1 MSIQQNRID
10 PATSAPG
17 YLVVEGP
24 IGVGKTSLA
33 KKLADYWQADT
44 LLEGA
49 ETNPFLPKFYQDMA
63 RYALPTQLFFL
74 FQRVEQVRGL
84 KQADMFGRPVVADF
98 ILDKD
103 PLFARLTLS
112 DQEFRLYQQIYVHL
126 QTQTAMPDLV
136 IYLQAPVEVLHER
149 VRRRGVSYERPISE
163 EYLENLA
170 ESYSRYFYQYEAS
183 PLLIVNSENLNFVD
197 DPKDFELLI
206 SRIDNMRG
214 GREFFN
220 RGE

>member
-1 MSIQQNRID
+1 MQQRFPYI
-10 PATSAPG
+10 
-17 YLVVEGP
+17 VVEGP
-24 IGVGKTSLA
+24 IGVGKTSLT
-33 KKLADYWQADT
+33 KKLADFWQADT

-49 ETNPFLPKFYQDMA
+49 ENNPFLPKFYQDME
-63 RYALPTQLFFL
+63 RFALATQLFFL

-84 KQADMFGRPVVADF
+84 KQADLFGRPAVADF

-112 DQEFRLYQQIYVHL
+112 DQEFRLYQQIYAHL
-126 QTQTAMPDLV
+126 QPQTAAPDLV

-163 EYLENLA
+163 EYLEKLA

-197 DPKDFELLI
+197 DPKDFDLLI
-206 SRIDNMRG
+206 SRIDKMRG

>member
-1 MSIQQNRID
+1 MMWAERYRYI
-10 PATSAPG
+10 
-17 YLVVEGP
+17 VVEGP

-33 KKLADYWQADT
+33 KKLAETLQCET

-49 ETNPFLPKFYQDMA
+49 DANPFLPKFYQDME
-63 RYALPTQLFFL
+63 RYALATQLFFL

-84 KQADMFGRPVVADF
+84 SQGDLFGATTVADF

-103 PLFARLTLS
+103 PLFARMTLS
-112 DQEFRLYQQIYVHL
+112 DQEYLLYRQIYTHL
-126 QTQTAMPDLV
+126 RPKTVNPDLV
-136 IYLQAPVEVLHER
+136 IYLQAPVDVLYER
-149 VRRRGVSYERPISE
+149 VQRRGLSYERPINAD
-163 EYLENLA
+163 YLERLM

-197 DPKDFELLI
+197 DEQDYQLLL
-206 SRIDNMRG
+206 SRIQGMRS
-214 GREFFN
+214 GREFFS

>member
-1 MSIQQNRID
+1 MMQQRFRYI
-10 PATSAPG
+10 
-17 YLVVEGP
+17 VVEGP
-24 IGVGKTSLA
+24 IGVGKTSLT
-33 KKLADYWQADT
+33 KKLADFWQADT

-49 ETNPFLPKFYQDMA
+49 ENNPFLPKFYQDME
-63 RYALPTQLFFL
+63 RFALATQLFFL

-84 KQADMFGRPVVADF
+84 KQADLFGRPTVADF

-112 DQEFRLYQQIYVHL
+112 DQEFRLYQQIYAHL
-126 QTQTAMPDLV
+126 QPQTAAPDLV

-163 EYLENLA
+163 EYLEKLA

-206 SRIDNMRG
+206 SRIDKMRG

>member
-1 MSIQQNRID
+1 MQQRFRYI
-10 PATSAPG
+10 
-17 YLVVEGP
+17 VVEGP
-24 IGVGKTSLA
+24 IGVGKTSLT
-33 KKLADYWQADT
+33 KKLADFWQADT

-49 ETNPFLPKFYQDMA
+49 ENNPFLPKFYQDME
-63 RYALPTQLFFL
+63 RFALATQLFFL

-84 KQADMFGRPVVADF
+84 KQADLFGRPAVADF

-112 DQEFRLYQQIYVHL
+112 DQEFRLYQQIYAHL
-126 QTQTAMPDLV
+126 QPQTAAPDLV

-163 EYLENLA
+163 EYLEKLA

-183 PLLIVNSENLNFVD
+183 PLLIVNSENLNFMD

-206 SRIDNMRG
+206 SRIDKMRG

>member
-1 MSIQQNRID
+1 MQTRFRYI
-10 PATSAPG
+10 
-17 YLVVEGP
+17 VVEGP
-24 IGVGKTSLA
+24 IGVGKTSLT

-44 LLEGA
+44 LLEEA
-49 ETNPFLPKFYQDMA
+49 ENNPFLPKFYQDME
-63 RYALPTQLFFL
+63 RFALATQLFFL
-74 FQRVEQVRGL
+74 FQRVEQVRNL
-84 KQADMFGRPVVADF
+84 KQTDLFGRPTVADF

-112 DQEFRLYQQIYVHL
+112 DQEFRLYQQIYAHL
-126 QTQTAMPDLV
+126 QPQTTPPDLV
-136 IYLQAPVEVLHER
+136 IYLQAPVDVLHER

-163 EYLENLA
+163 EYLEKLA

-197 DPKDFELLI
+197 DPKDFDLLI
-206 SRIDNMRG
+206 SRIDKMRG
-214 GREFFN
+214 GREFFS

>member
-1 MSIQQNRID
+1 MQQRFRYI
-10 PATSAPG
+10 
-17 YLVVEGP
+17 VVEGP

-33 KKLADYWQADT
+33 KKLADFWQADT

-49 ETNPFLPKFYQDMA
+49 ENNPFLPKFYQDME
-63 RYALPTQLFFL
+63 RFALATQLFFL

-84 KQADMFGRPVVADF
+84 KQADLFGRPTVADF

-112 DQEFRLYQQIYVHL
+112 DQEFRLYQQIYAHL
-126 QTQTAMPDLV
+126 QPQTAAPDLV
-136 IYLQAPVEVLHER
+136 IYLQAPVDVLHER

-163 EYLENLA
+163 EYLEKLA

-206 SRIDNMRG
+206 SRIDKMRG

>member
-1 MSIQQNRID
+1 MMQQRFRYI
-10 PATSAPG
+10 
-17 YLVVEGP
+17 VVEGP

-33 KKLADYWQADT
+33 KKLADFWQADT

-49 ETNPFLPKFYQDMA
+49 ETNPFLPKFYQDME
-63 RYALPTQLFFL
+63 RFALATQLFFL

-84 KQADMFGRPVVADF
+84 KQADLFGRPTVADF

-112 DQEFRLYQQIYVHL
+112 DQEFRLYQQIYAHL
-126 QTQTAMPDLV
+126 QPQTAAPDLV
-136 IYLQAPVEVLHER
+136 IYLQAPVDVLHER

-163 EYLENLA
+163 EYLEKLA

-206 SRIDNMRG
+206 SRIDKMRG

>member
-1 MSIQQNRID
+1 MMQPRFRYI
-10 PATSAPG
+10 
-17 YLVVEGP
+17 VVEGP

-33 KKLADYWQADT
+33 KKLADFWQADT

-49 ETNPFLPKFYQDMA
+49 ETNPFLPKFYQDME
-63 RYALPTQLFFL
+63 RFALATQLFFL

-84 KQADMFGRPVVADF
+84 KQADLFGRPTVADF

-112 DQEFRLYQQIYVHL
+112 DQEFRLYQQIYAHL
-126 QTQTAMPDLV
+126 QPQTAAPDLV

-163 EYLENLA
+163 EYLEKLA

-206 SRIDNMRG
+206 SRIDKMRG

>member
-1 MSIQQNRID
+1 MMLAQRYRYI
-10 PATSAPG
+10 
-17 YLVVEGP
+17 VVEGP

-33 KKLADYWQADT
+33 KKLADYLQADT

-49 ETNPFLPKFYQDMA
+49 ETNPFLPKFYQDME
-63 RYALPTQLFFL
+63 RYALATQLFFL

-84 KQADMFGRPVVADF
+84 KQADLFAQPTVADF

-112 DQEFRLYQQIYVHL
+112 DQEFRLYQQIYAHL
-126 QTQTAMPDLV
+126 QPQTASPDLV

-149 VRRRGVSYERPISE
+149 LRRRGVSYERPITE
-163 EYLENLA
+163 EYLERLA

-197 DPKDFELLI
+197 DAKDFELLL
-206 SRIDNMRG
+206 SRIQAMRG

-220 RGE
+220 RGD

>member
-1 MSIQQNRID
+1 MQPRFRYI
-10 PATSAPG
+10 
-17 YLVVEGP
+17 VVEGP
-24 IGVGKTSLA
+24 IGVGKTSLT
-33 KKLADYWQADT
+33 KKLADFWQADT

-49 ETNPFLPKFYQDMA
+49 ENNPFLPKFYQDME
-63 RYALPTQLFFL
+63 RFALATQLFFL
-74 FQRVEQVRGL
+74 FQRVEQVRGM
-84 KQADMFGRPVVADF
+84 KQADLFGRPTVADF

-112 DQEFRLYQQIYVHL
+112 DQEFRLYQQIYAHL
-126 QTQTAMPDLV
+126 QPQTAAPDLV
-136 IYLQAPVEVLHER
+136 IYLQAPVDVLHER

-163 EYLENLA
+163 EYLEKLA

-206 SRIDNMRG
+206 SRIDKMRG

>member
-1 MSIQQNRID
+1 MQTRFRYI
-10 PATSAPG
+10 
-17 YLVVEGP
+17 VVEGP
-24 IGVGKTSLA
+24 IGVGKTSLT

-49 ETNPFLPKFYQDMA
+49 ENNPFLPKFYQDME
-63 RYALPTQLFFL
+63 RFALATQLFFL
-74 FQRVEQVRGL
+74 FQSVEQVRNL
-84 KQADMFGRPVVADF
+84 KQTDLFGRPTVADF

-112 DQEFRLYQQIYVHL
+112 DQEFRLYQQIYAHL
-126 QTQTAMPDLV
+126 QPQTTPPDLV
-136 IYLQAPVEVLHER
+136 IYLQAPVDVLHER

-163 EYLENLA
+163 EYLEKLA

-197 DPKDFELLI
+197 DPKDFDLLI
-206 SRIDNMRG
+206 SRIDKMRG
-214 GREFFN
+214 GREFFS

>member
-1 MSIQQNRID
+1 MQRRRYI
-10 PATSAPG
+10 
-17 YLVVEGP
+17 VVEGP
-24 IGVGKTSLA
+24 IGVGKTSLV
-33 KKLADYWQADT
+33 KKLAAHWQADT

-49 ETNPFLPKFYQDMA
+49 EANPFLPKFYQDME
-63 RYALPTQLFFL
+63 RYALATQLFFL

-84 KQADMFGRPVVADF
+84 EQADLFGQPIVADF

-112 DQEFRLYQQIYVHL
+112 DQEFRLYQQIY
-126 QTQTAMPDLV
+126 TQLRPRGATPDLV

-149 VRRRGVSYERPISE
+149 VRGRGVSYERPINE
-163 EYLENLA
+163 DYLQRLA
-170 ESYSRYFYQYEAS
+170 ESYSRYFYQYEDS
-183 PLLIVNSENLNFVD
+183 PLLIVNSEHLNFVD
-197 DPKDFELLI
+197 SDKDFDLLL
-206 SRIDNMRG
+206 SRIDAMRG